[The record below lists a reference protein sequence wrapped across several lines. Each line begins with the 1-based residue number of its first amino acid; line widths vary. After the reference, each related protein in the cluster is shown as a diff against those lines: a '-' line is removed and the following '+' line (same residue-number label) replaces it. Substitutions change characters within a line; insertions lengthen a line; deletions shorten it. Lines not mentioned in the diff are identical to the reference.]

1 MCSPDRD
8 GSMNRRHRFCRLPQ
22 KYRRNC
28 RLSPLPALDC
38 FFRDTVVFRMTCGNS
53 VNKGANIHSVVKTVD
68 IKNMPLN
75 MIKKSVNIRV
85 VQPCRFPNRQT
96 SQEWSIYLFRPSQYA
111 PKYRDSPAKKYP
123 KRSRYLLI
131 LQSRVPP

>member
-1 MCSPDRD
+1 MLAKPRWLNESTA
-8 GSMNRRHRFCRLPQ
+8 
-22 KYRRNC
+22 YT
-28 RLSPLPALDC
+28 LSPSSKTSQKFPSISPPGVGL

-75 MIKKSVNIRV
+75 MIKKSFNIRV

-111 PKYRDSPAKKYP
+111 PKYRDSPEKKYP
-123 KRSRYLLI
+123 KLSRYLLI